1 MNAKPTVQT
10 CQSSFQTTGTES
22 FHRTF
27 HLSTLCWTSTEIKF
41 HTLRELSPEG
51 TYTYSEESQLSRM
64 AIRPKPLANLSLANW
79 FEGETTVYLH
89 NSCRA
94 SQNLFILN
102 QNRFPLAW
110 ERPKHWHSLHSHFSV
125 RTPRPSR
132 PSSYAEETVPLTK
145 PSTGKGP
152 YLSPGVAT
160 TGGGSRPSSR
170 PASLLLRDALV
181 NMFGEGKER

>member
-1 MNAKPTVQT
+1 MRSPLLKLVSPAFKQPGLKV
-10 CQSSFQTTGTES
+10 FTGHFTWV
-22 FHRTF
+22 
-27 HLSTLCWTSTEIKF
+27 LCAGRVLKIKF

-51 TYTYSEESQLSRM
+51 TFTYSEESQLSRM

-89 NSCRA
+89 NSCHA
-94 SQNLFILN
+94 LQNLVIFN
-102 QNRFPLAW
+102 QNRFSLAW
-110 ERPKHWHSLHSHFSV
+110 EPPKHCHSLHSHFSV

-152 YLSPGVAT
+152 FLSPGVAT

>member
-1 MNAKPTVQT
+1 MRSPLLKLVSPAFKQLGLKV
-10 CQSSFQTTGTES
+10 FTGHFTWV
-22 FHRTF
+22 
-27 HLSTLCWTSTEIKF
+27 LCAERVLKIKF

-51 TYTYSEESQLSRM
+51 TFTYSEESQLSRM

-89 NSCRA
+89 NSCHA
-94 SQNLFILN
+94 LQNVFIFN
-102 QNRFPLAW
+102 QNRFSLAW

-152 YLSPGVAT
+152 FLSPGVAT